1 MYLVELDKTS
11 KDLSKYDNTQLF
23 CSYFFLRKTFNYLYR
38 DNLRKLDK
46 KEKRAI
52 IYDIS
57 LFQNIKLKINH
68 LRNCSPQKW
77 LEDSEVYNN
86 LVNEI
91 EKRKLPLNQLDIC

>member
-11 KDLSKYDNTQLF
+11 KDLSKFNNTQLV
-23 CSYFFLRKTFNYLYR
+23 CSYFFLRETFNYRYKE
-38 DNLRKLDK
+38 NLRKLDK

-57 LFQNIKLKINH
+57 LFQNIKKKIYY

-91 EKRKLPLNQLDIC
+91 EKRQLPLKQLDIC

>member
-11 KDLSKYDNTQLF
+11 KDLSKFNNSQLV
-23 CSYFFLRKTFNYLYR
+23 CSYFFLRKTYNYLYR
-38 DNLRKLDK
+38 ENLRKLDK

-57 LFQNIKLKINH
+57 LFQNLKNKISYV
-68 LRNCSPQKW
+68 RNCSPQKW

-91 EKRKLPLNQLDIC
+91 VRRKLPLNQLDVC

>member
-11 KDLSKYDNTQLF
+11 KDLSKFDNTQLV
-23 CSYFFLRKTFNYLYR
+23 CTYFFLRKTYTYLYKE
-38 DNLRKLDK
+38 NLRKLDK

-57 LFQNIKLKINH
+57 LFQNLKSKIYY

-77 LEDSEVYNN
+77 LEDSEVYNK
-86 LVNEI
+86 LVDEI
-91 EKRKLPLNQLDIC
+91 EKRNLPINQFEVC